1 MNLRHLHCR
10 LVNCLTL
17 AGWVLKLPA
26 GPWTNKTL
34 SPWDI
39 LLFLNYLSSDSEAVS
54 STSSCRLSLK
64 AACISGSLS
73 LDIEGPRSLGGPA
86 DVVITGLSVK
96 VRSAGHSGNSPDTI
110 NIEYLWVFR
119 VAYSFRKSLD
129 NSFTRHFLTGPET
142 GISMCL
148 KLVQVVSRASS
159 SWTIVFRF
167 SVL

>member
-1 MNLRHLHCR
+1 MAFFNNESSSSSLSSGELFDACR
-10 LVNCLTL
+10 LSSKASCR
-17 AGWVLKLPA
+17 A
-26 GPWTNKTL
+26 
-34 SPWDI
+34 
-39 LLFLNYLSSDSEAVS
+39 LSSDSDAVS

-148 KLVQVVSRASS
+148 KLVQVVSRVSS
-159 SWTIVFRF
+159 SWTIAFRS